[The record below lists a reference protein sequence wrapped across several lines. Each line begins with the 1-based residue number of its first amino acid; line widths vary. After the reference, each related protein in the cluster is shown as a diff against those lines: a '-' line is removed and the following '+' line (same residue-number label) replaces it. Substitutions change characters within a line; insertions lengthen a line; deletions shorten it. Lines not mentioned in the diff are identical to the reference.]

1 MERGRTVRQVN
12 RRYRPTRARSRWARP
27 SARVLI
33 AALLIVC
40 ATVFSSSTHLTVPA
54 SDPVPSAVPAPPSPV
69 PVPADNTAT
78 ITLRAAEPL
87 ARTTT
92 MRQTTVAGK
101 TFRYCANGSIDN
113 PAREA
118 KRVIFVMHGN
128 DRQPCSVAT
137 AALATGTPEQRASTL
152 VISPR
157 FPLKEDRIDTQREL
171 FWTFYAWSQGDP
183 SANED
188 VQVSSYEVLDE
199 LIERARP
206 IPVVVAGFSGG
217 GQFVNRYAA
226 GTSHNPVRFIVVNP
240 SSYLY
245 FTPER
250 PGAPAAQLAICPG
263 YNHYRYGL
271 DGLNDYMS
279 RVGPETLTQ
288 RYSQHRVVYLL
299 GDADNDPRSSSMDKT
314 CGALAEGSNRYERG
328 LRYWAY
334 LPKVFGPGIQ
344 RHHQL
349 HVVPRAGHNVHAMF
363 QHPAAKRAL
372 YE

>member
-1 MERGRTVRQVN
+1 MAWHQGR
-12 RRYRPTRARSRWARP
+12 RPARARSRWARP

-33 AALLIVC
+33 VALLLVC
-40 ATVFSSSTHLTVPA
+40 AVVFSSSTHLTVPA
-54 SDPVPSAVPAPPSPV
+54 TDRVPSAVPAPPSPV
-69 PVPADNTAT
+69 PPPPDAT
-78 ITLRAAEPL
+78 FPDSLRAAEPL

-101 TFRYCANGSIDN
+101 TLRYCANGSVDN

-118 KRVIFVMHGN
+118 TRVIFVMHGN

-157 FPLKEDRIDTQREL
+157 FPILEDRIDPQREL

-183 SANED
+183 SANAD
-188 VQVSSYEVLDE
+188 VQVSSYAVLDE
-199 LIERARP
+199 LIGRVQP
-206 IPVVVAGFSGG
+206 LPVVVAGFSGG

-226 GTSHNPVRFIVVNP
+226 GTSVNPIRFIIANP

-250 PGAPAAQLAICPG
+250 PGTPATQLAICPG
-263 YNHYRYGL
+263 YNYYRYGL
-271 DGLNDYMS
+271 DELNDYMG
-279 RVGPETLTQ
+279 RVGPVGLTR
-288 RYSQHRVVYLL
+288 RYGEHRVVYLL
-299 GDADNDPRSSSMDKT
+299 GDADNDPRSTSMDKS
-314 CGALAEGSNRYERG
+314 CGALAEGANRYERG

-334 LPKVFGPGIQ
+334 LPSVYGPNIQ
-344 RHHQL
+344 RQHQL
-349 HVVPRAGHNVHAMF
+349 FVVPKAGHNVYAMF
-363 QHPAAKRAL
+363 QHPAAKSAL